1 MPGIGER
8 LRPGMPENWEQSG
21 SEDVSEVVQRPEFQ
35 QALGTLS
42 AAISTGQLAPL
53 LQQFGLE
60 GGIDNVEAFLRAVE
74 EQVRREQQGGG
85 SSGDQDNNED
95 RMQED

>member
-1 MPGIGER
+1 
-8 LRPGMPENWEQSG
+8 
-21 SEDVSEVVQRPEFQ
+21 
-35 QALGTLS
+35 
-42 AAISTGQLAPL
+42 

-74 EQVRREQQGGG
+74 EQVRRERGGG
-85 SSGDQDNNED
+85 GQGHGGSNPQDED